1 MKKNCNTVFSKQA
14 LLGKSI
20 FILAFTSIIVLT
32 IGVSCKD
39 KNPEPEPEFDKTQ
52 ILTSVADNNL
62 LPGFLDLKNQ
72 TTDLKTLI
80 QNYIAGSQ
88 TTTDF
93 DAIQS
98 KWKDVARSFQRV
110 RVFDFGPSMDAG
122 FNMKF
127 GVFPC
132 DTSIVENN
140 ISAGTYDLSL
150 TANQNAIGLDAL
162 DYLLFRSNAKAQ
174 ADANSAVWSY
184 ILALVSKMETE
195 VSSVYTQFQAYRS
208 TFINGTGTSS
218 TSPFSLLVNA
228 FTREFELT
236 KNTKIGIPIGNLTL
250 GIVQKGYIEN
260 RRSGIANELLVVNL
274 ETLQSIFKGTNTTNG
289 FEDYLNE
296 IEKSDLASTINSRF
310 SYLISTGAA
319 WTETIDTKIDSS
331 LPELTSYY
339 DYMQGTV
346 VYLKTD
352 MPSSFGVLITYQ
364 DNDGD

>member
-1 MKKNCNTVFSKQA
+1 MKKNLNTVFSKQA
-14 LLGKSI
+14 FLGKSL
-20 FILAFTSIIVLT
+20 FFLVFTSVVVLT
-32 IGVSCKD
+32 TGVSCKD

-72 TTDLKTLI
+72 TSDLKTLI
-80 QNYIAGSQ
+80 QNYISGSQ

-93 DAIQS
+93 NAIQS

-122 FNMKF
+122 FNKKF

-132 DTSIVENN
+132 DTSIIENN
-140 ISAGTYDLSL
+140 ISAGSYDLSL
-150 TANQNAIGLDAL
+150 LANQNAIGLDAL
-162 DYLLFRSNAKAQ
+162 DYLLFRSNSKAL
-174 ADANSAVWSY
+174 ADANPAVWSY
-184 ILALVSKMETE
+184 MLAVVSKMENE
-195 VSSVYTQFQAYRS
+195 VSSLYTQFQAYRS

-228 FTREFELT
+228 FTREFELS

-296 IEKSDLASTINSRF
+296 IDKSDLASTINSRF

-319 WTETIDTKIDSS
+319 WTETIETKIDTS

>member
-1 MKKNCNTVFSKQA
+1 MKSSFKRIQIRQIFSGKQ
-14 LLGKSI
+14 LSVLVLSS
-20 FILAFTSIIVLT
+20 LIVLS
-32 IGVSCKD
+32 ISVACKD
-39 KNPEPEPEFDKTQ
+39 KTTEPEPEFDKTQ
-52 ILTSVADNNL
+52 ILTSVADNNI
-62 LPGFLDLKNQ
+62 LPGFLDLKNV
-72 TTDLKTLI
+72 TSDLKVLI
-80 QNYIAGSQ
+80 QNYISGSQ

-93 DAIQS
+93 IAIQS
-98 KWKDVARSFQRV
+98 KWKDVARSFQHV

-127 GVFPC
+127 GVFPS
-132 DTSIVENN
+132 DTSVIENN
-140 ISAGTYDLSL
+140 ISSGTYDLSL
-150 TANQNAIGLDAL
+150 TGNQNAIGLDAL
-162 DYLLFRSNAKAQ
+162 DYLLFRSNAKSI
-174 ADANSAVWSY
+174 ADGNPAVWNY
-184 ILALVSKMETE
+184 ILALVTKMDTE
-195 VSSVYTQFQAYRS
+195 ASSIYTQWQAYRS
-208 TFINGTGTSS
+208 TFVNGTGTSS

-228 FTREFELT
+228 FSREFELT

-260 RRSGIANELLVVNL
+260 RRSGLSNELLIVNL
-274 ETLQSIFKGTNTTNG
+274 ETLQSIFKGTNSTNG

-296 IEKSDLASTINSRF
+296 IDKSDVASTINSRF
-310 SYLISTGAA
+310 SYLISTAGS
-319 WTETIDTKIDSS
+319 WTETIETKIDSS